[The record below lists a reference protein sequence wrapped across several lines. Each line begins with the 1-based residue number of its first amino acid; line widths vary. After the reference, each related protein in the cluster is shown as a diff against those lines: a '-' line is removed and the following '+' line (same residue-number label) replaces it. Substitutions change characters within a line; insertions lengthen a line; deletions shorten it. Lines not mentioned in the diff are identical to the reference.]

1 MALSPPSECGVG
13 PGGGGRRSQRSG
25 STVLAQVGTTLSAE
39 ALVLQMESISTTN
52 GTECLH
58 NNNNNIIGVAKKRGV
73 TISKIIGFFCV
84 HRERLLERFHLLEAG
99 GKWPII

>member
-1 MALSPPSECGVG
+1 MALSPPSECGVR

-52 GTECLH
+52 GTECF
-58 NNNNNIIGVAKKRGV
+58 IIHDHAASSDEWEEGEEEEEEEG
-73 TISKIIGFFCV
+73 
-84 HRERLLERFHLLEAG
+84 REED
-99 GKWPII
+99 GKL